1 MKTTHPPFDNLLYLL
16 PAWKILFLQIPK
28 CGCTTLA
35 RMMAE
40 AGGKKPAAAASSA
53 LPERSRESLIHDPR
67 IHRIPC
73 WKDQRA
79 RMKKRALEE
88 SGWWRFALVRDPYA
102 RFFSAWLEKVFL
114 RAPGTKH
121 LWQMC
126 TDTLDDGRLNITR
139 TFAAFARLVAAK
151 PEMLLQDW
159 HFTPQSELI
168 SRFAIPSIERIPLSR
183 LDDVAR
189 KLSAIT
195 GKEIRTSASNASLP
209 IDYRMVYDA
218 ATADI
223 VKSMYAAD
231 LGCDPAAIPPRQEN
245 GPDMLMSELETGMV
259 MKLRDSAER
268 IHDLSRLVVFPELV
282 YQLQIRFG
290 RRSGCGV

>member
-1 MKTTHPPFDNLLYLL
+1 MNTTHPPFDNLLYLL
-16 PAWKILFLQIPK
+16 PEWKILFLQIPK

-35 RMMAE
+35 RMMAA
-40 AGGKKPAAAASSA
+40 AGGKTPAAVESSA

-67 IHRIPC
+67 IHRIPY
-73 WKDQRA
+73 WKDQHA

-88 SGWWRFALVRDPYA
+88 SGWWRFAIVRDPYA
-102 RFFSAWLEKVFL
+102 RFFSAWLDKVFL

-139 TFAAFARLVAAK
+139 TFAAFARLVAVK

-189 KLSAIT
+189 KLSAMT
-195 GKEIRTSASNASLP
+195 GKDIRTSASNASLP
-209 IDYRMVYDA
+209 IDYRMAYDP

-223 VKSMYAAD
+223 VKSIYAAD
-231 LGCDPAAIPPRQEN
+231 LGCDPAVIPPRQEK
-245 GPDMLMSELETGMV
+245 GPDMLMSELETDMV

-268 IHDLSRLVVFPELV
+268 INYLSRLVVFPELV
-282 YQLQIRFG
+282 YQLQIRLG
-290 RRSGCGV
+290 RRSGTP